1 MVPSFLTVTGM
12 SGDIHRAAFHEK
24 IVKLA
29 ELTPGSMRQ
38 SVPDFLQNI
47 LKAGCLLQGFGGGEI
62 VQAPEGGCLVRTIY
76 GETGRGNPVSRPLRM
91 MGKEFGLLRFF
102 AYREP
107 ESEDAA
113 VVALL
118 ADQVAHAILDANS
131 ADLKKENERLSR
143 EMEERSRRDALTDLP
158 GGPLFVEQLSASL
171 SSQSE
176 ELFAGVLFIGLD
188 RFRQINRTLGRE
200 QADVLLRH
208 VGERLAEFVG
218 EGGLVARMGGDEFA
232 VALTGS
238 TSEGELVLASR
249 KLLADLRN
257 PYAIAG
263 FEVFLTASI
272 GASLFPRDSEDAR
285 TLVKL
290 AEQAMCR
297 AKRNGKN
304 DTEFFFGRQHSDDRL
319 ALEMEGALRTA
330 VENNEL
336 EVLYQPV
343 VRMDGR
349 IDGMEALLVWNHP
362 RMGKI
367 TPHRFIPI
375 AEETGLI
382 VPIGAWVIDQVC
394 RQNARWQ
401 ENGLPP
407 VKVSVNVSTLQFGRA
422 DFVETVRKA
431 LADSALQA
439 RYLELELTES
449 ILLRDVE
456 QSLRRMS
463 RLRKLG
469 VSMAIDDFGTGYSSL
484 NYLWRLPL
492 DTLKIDRSFL
502 PDLALPGGS
511 MAVVETILSLAH
523 SIGLRVIAEGVETAE
538 QLELLRAAGCDRVQG
553 HLFGY
558 ALPIG
563 QIEKMLAANEPLVPK
578 EL

>member
-1 MVPSFLTVTGM
+1 
-12 SGDIHRAAFHEK
+12 
-24 IVKLA
+24 
-29 ELTPGSMRQ
+29 
-38 SVPDFLQNI
+38 
-47 LKAGCLLQGFGGGEI
+47 
-62 VQAPEGGCLVRTIY
+62 
-76 GETGRGNPVSRPLRM
+76 
-91 MGKEFGLLRFF
+91 
-102 AYREP
+102 
-107 ESEDAA
+107 
-113 VVALL
+113 
-118 ADQVAHAILDANS
+118 
-131 ADLKKENERLSR
+131 
-143 EMEERSRRDALTDLP
+143 
-158 GGPLFVEQLSASL
+158 
-171 SSQSE
+171 
-176 ELFAGVLFIGLD
+176 
-188 RFRQINRTLGRE
+188 
-200 QADVLLRH
+200 
-208 VGERLAEFVG
+208 
-218 EGGLVARMGGDEFA
+218 
-232 VALTGS
+232 
-238 TSEGELVLASR
+238 
-249 KLLADLRN
+249 
-257 PYAIAG
+257 
-263 FEVFLTASI
+263 
-272 GASLFPRDSEDAR
+272 
-285 TLVKL
+285 
-290 AEQAMCR
+290 MCR

-304 DTEFFFGRQHSDDRL
+304 EAEFFFGRQHSDDRL

-336 EVLYQPV
+336 QVLYQPV

-401 ENGLPP
+401 ESGLPP
-407 VKVSVNVSTLQFGRA
+407 VKISVNVSTLQFGRT

-463 RLRKLG
+463 RLRELG

-511 MAVVETILSLAH
+511 MPVVETILSLAH
-523 SIGLRVIAEGVETAE
+523 SVGLRVIAEGVETTE

-558 ALPIG
+558 ALPTE
-563 QIEKMLAANEPLVPK
+563 QIEKMLAANEPLIPK